1 MEPCLGLASCHL
13 SQVHLR
19 VLTCS
24 QLHHAQVSGSEAQRP
39 SRRAVSPGTSDWV
52 GDKWTSS
59 GPDSCIWAGGGWL
72 GSSIQRV
79 SMGGKGWRVMREQS
93 LSCPDMPEGTPG
105 NSLRNRPGNPFLP
118 HPEDSIPSPRPQ
130 SSPLGS
136 SLPVHASGHSL
147 GMGKETEALEDVQG
161 ARKGM
166 VAAGKEAGPMS
177 WPLHRPKGP
186 LSTSRLGR
194 ASGLHSA
201 GPSAAQLR
209 SPPAHLR
216 TKRQTDGQTAAA

>member
-1 MEPCLGLASCHL
+1 MWGLGGGLAWGHSL
-13 SQVHLR
+13 EGVN
-19 VLTCS
+19 
-24 QLHHAQVSGSEAQRP
+24 
-39 SRRAVSPGTSDWV
+39 
-52 GDKWTSS
+52 
-59 GPDSCIWAGGGWL
+59 GGWDL
-72 GSSIQRV
+72 LV
-79 SMGGKGWRVMREQS
+79 REQS
-93 LSCPDMPEGTPG
+93 LRCPDMPKGTSG

-136 SLPVHASGHSL
+136 SPPVHASGHYL
-147 GMGKETEALEDVQG
+147 GMGKEPEALEDIQG
-161 ARKGM
+161 ARKGV